1 MLNNLLMMIRIICK
15 YLMRWMPAFLLCGL
29 CACHKDNPVASSSPG
44 GLATPSLKVYLDNN
58 PDYSSFDS
66 LLKKSGYY
74 QRISSSDSV
83 FTLFVPDNA
92 AFAAA
97 GINIDSLL
105 NLPAPMLQAYVGYH
119 ILRGNFRTSVIPQA
133 INNPDTTLSGQ
144 IIYLSKPI
152 PTRYNSGTAQQ
163 TDQISKTLH
172 VNGITLNKTD
182 LVASN
187 GVIDVLSVPLSL
199 PFPGIQAYFQ
209 AHPEY
214 SLLVAALKKFNL
226 YAQLDSAG
234 PYTVFA
240 PNNNAFLN
248 NGVDS
253 VLISSDTFDT
263 KHFEPFLFSAG
274 IVPGRIFSS
283 DFSDAQAYFSGSSIT
298 PTIYSVYGSVQFG
311 QYGGYNIVAYSWVPG
326 CCGGFTQLG
335 GNPNYTLI
343 DQPALNGV
351 IYGLDDLVIYPN
363 NVHIPQ

>member
-1 MLNNLLMMIRIICK
+1 MFNNLLTMIRIICK
-15 YLMRWMPAFLLCGL
+15 YLMRWMPGLLLCGL
-29 CACHKDNPVASSSPG
+29 CACHKDNPVANTSPG
-44 GLATPSLKVYLDNN
+44 GLATPSLKIYLDNN

-105 NLPAPMLQAYVGYH
+105 NLPAPMLQAYV
-119 ILRGNFRTSVIPQA
+119 
-133 INNPDTTLSGQ
+133 
-144 IIYLSKPI
+144 KPV

-163 TDQISKTLH
+163 AVQISKTLH

-182 LVASN
+182 LVATN
-187 GVIDVLSVPLSL
+187 GVIDVLSIPLSL
-199 PFPGIQAYFQ
+199 PFPNIQAYFQ

-240 PNNNAFLN
+240 PNNKAFLN
-248 NGVDS
+248 NGIDS
-253 VLISSDTFDT
+253 AMISSDTFDT

-283 DFSDAQAYFSGSSIT
+283 DFSDAQTFFGSSSIT

-311 QYGGYNIVAYSWVPG
+311 TYGGYNMVAFSWAPNPFG
-326 CCGGFTQLG
+326 GGFAQIG
-335 GNPNYTLI
+335 GNPNYTFI
-343 DQPALNGV
+343 NQPAVNGV